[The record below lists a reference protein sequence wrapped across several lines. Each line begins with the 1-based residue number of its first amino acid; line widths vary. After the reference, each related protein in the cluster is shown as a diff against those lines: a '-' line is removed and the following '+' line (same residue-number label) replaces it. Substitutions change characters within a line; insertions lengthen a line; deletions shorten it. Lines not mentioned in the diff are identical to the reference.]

1 MIMKKIYIVGSLNMD
16 LVIETEKMPEAGMTV
31 TGGGFMTNPGGKG
44 ANQAAAVGKLGGN
57 AYMVGAVGESF
68 GDELVKALERHSV
81 SAEFVE
87 RHTGVSSG
95 IAVIVV
101 ADGDNRIILEKGAN
115 ARLSFDAID
124 RALMTA
130 SEGDF
135 LVTQLEISQAAVR
148 YALQKAKEK
157 KMVTLLNPAPSA
169 PLEDGILP
177 YCDYFAPNQ
186 SETEFYTGIYPSD
199 EKTAEAASRALQQM
213 GVANTLITMGV
224 SGSYALCGNESYRAE
239 AFPVKAVDTTA
250 AGDTFVGGFVT
261 RLSEGA
267 SVFEAM
273 RFASKASSITVTRRG
288 AQQSIPTR
296 DEIVF

>member
-1 MIMKKIYIVGSLNMD
+1 MD
-16 LVIETEKMPEAGMTV
+16 LVIETDTMPMAGMTV

-68 GDELVKALERHSV
+68 GNELIAALKRHSV
-81 SAEFVE
+81 SSEFVE
-87 RHTGVSSG
+87 RHTDVSSG

-101 ADGDNRIILEKGAN
+101 ADGDNRIILDKGAN
-115 ARLSFDAID
+115 ARLSFDTID
-124 RALMTA
+124 RALMSA

-135 LVTQLEISQAAVR
+135 LVTQLEISQDCVR
-148 YALQKAKEK
+148 YALQRAKEK
-157 KMVTLLNPAPSA
+157 KMITLLNPAPAA
-169 PLEDGILP
+169 PIESDILP
-177 YCDYFAPNQ
+177 YCDYFTPNQ

-199 EKTAEAASRALQQM
+199 EKTAEAAARALQGM
-213 GVANTLITMGV
+213 GVANVLITMGV
-224 SGSYALCGNESYRAE
+224 SGSYALAGNESYRAE

-261 RLSEGA
+261 LLSEGA
-267 SVFEAM
+267 SIPDAM
-273 RFASKASSITVTRRG
+273 RFAAKASSITVTRRG

-296 DEIVF
+296 DEVVL

>member
-1 MIMKKIYIVGSLNMD
+1 MKKIYIVGSLNMD
-16 LVIETEKMPEAGMTV
+16 LVIETAMMPDAGMTV

-68 GDELVKALERHSV
+68 GDDLVAALGRCSV
-81 SAEFVE
+81 STEFVE
-87 RHTGVSSG
+87 RRSGVSSG

-101 ADGDNRIILEKGAN
+101 ADGDNRIILDKGAN
-115 ARLSFDAID
+115 DCLSFDTID
-124 RALMTA
+124 RALANA

-135 LVTQLEISQAAVR
+135 LVTQLEISQDTVR

-157 KMVTLLNPAPSA
+157 KMITLLNPAPAASIG
-169 PLEDGILP
+169 EGILA
-177 YCDYFAPNQ
+177 YCDYFTPNQ

-199 EKTAEAASRALQQM
+199 EETATAAAKALQKM
-213 GVANTLITMGV
+213 GVANALITMGV
-224 SGSYALCGNESYRAE
+224 SGSFALCGNECYRAE
-239 AFPVKAVDTTA
+239 AFPVKALDTTA

-261 RLSEGA
+261 ILSEGA
-267 SVFEAM
+267 SVPEAM
-273 RFASKASSITVTRRG
+273 RFAAKASSITVTRRG

-296 DEIVF
+296 DEVIL